1 MEGSVKTQV
10 GTTVCKSGFHQDQA
24 TLGGGRPK
32 AIEGRG
38 RWKYQRTSEHLTKKY
53 ILVMSFKFSSFNSTN
68 AFYFGLSQKQASLY
82 KLTPS
87 FQGTIPAAV
96 AQAFI
101 HCGANETSQDKEHNA
116 RPCGGLLRR
125 WGQTQGAG
133 ANRRPRK
140 WTCTSGSMKCQ
151 LVRDLDLPRDLDF
164 KHKQGQQAFCLGEP
178 RTDELSLPCTD
189 LRLCPMEAVSNA
201 GEMWM
206 LFGLHHPR
214 GLFTPQ

>member
-1 MEGSVKTQV
+1 MEGSVKTQL

-96 AQAFI
+96 ARAFI
-101 HCGANETSQDKEHNA
+101 HCGAMKLLRTRSTMPGLVEGCCGGEA
-116 RPCGGLLRR
+116 RPREPEPTADHGSEPARPDPRNVSL
-125 WGQTQGAG
+125 WGTWISHGTWTLSINKD
-133 ANRRPRK
+133 NR
-140 WTCTSGSMKCQ
+140 
-151 LVRDLDLPRDLDF
+151 
-164 KHKQGQQAFCLGEP
+164 
-178 RTDELSLPCTD
+178 LS
-189 LRLCPMEAVSNA
+189 AQVSQEQMNSVFPA
-201 GEMWM
+201 
-206 LFGLHHPR
+206 LI
-214 GLFTPQ
+214 